1 MPVYYEWFFRTGAN
15 EDFESLIEKLV
26 PMEMDEKVG
35 VRDMDCSEPGF
46 IKADGTGPLPGT
58 SPLVIK
64 LEGALKSPKAVS
76 TIYPDQTDQFQGE
89 LQKIVNLPI
98 TIIGSDADTG
108 DPVIS
113 VPLYGG
119 KHAKQNPEDD
129 ISLDIAKGTWLHDLN
144 KDPRTRVGAGFG
156 TLAVQNNQET
166 YMRKAWE
173 QVQKIIDANKRIK
186 ATVFH
191 LNVALKF
198 TQKTFNNLSPTVL
211 MAVSRPV
218 LSRIMGSPTTVYQQ
232 IKESRLPAAVFSGA
246 FRKLAATQSR
256 IFKEVWDRQAL

>member
-1 MPVYYEWFFRTGAN
+1 VIAQAPSWTPSGANGEMPVYYEWFFRTGAN
-15 EDFESLIEKLV
+15 EDFESLIKKLV
-26 PMEMDEKVG
+26 PVQMDERVG

-46 IKADGTGPLPGT
+46 IKADGTGPIPGT
-58 SPLVIK
+58 SPPVIK

-76 TIYPDQTDQFQGE
+76 TIYPAQGDQFQGE
-89 LQKIVNLPI
+89 LEKIVNLPI
-98 TIIGSDADTG
+98 TIIGTDEDTG

-119 KHAKQNPEDD
+119 KHAKKNPEDD
-129 ISLDIAKGTWLHDLN
+129 VPLDITKNTWLHDLN

-166 YMRKAWE
+166 FMRKAWE

-191 LNVALKF
+191 MNVALKF
-198 TQKTFNNLSPTVL
+198 TQKT
-211 MAVSRPV
+211 
-218 LSRIMGSPTTVYQQ
+218 
-232 IKESRLPAAVFSGA
+232 
-246 FRKLAATQSR
+246 
-256 IFKEVWDRQAL
+256 